1 MKHGPSFT
9 QLLPTQA
16 TSVLKIENTFRRVL
30 LEMLP
35 HCTIC
40 QGIRYSSFLKPFFL
54 LKGKHYE
61 KNMNPAFASPVSQT
75 NSLARF
81 LEWPECFFS
90 GCLRHFF
97 RRFVF
102 VFFHVFWHQW
112 FSASSSQFYPWSV
125 SMEKHFGRQ
134 FWLLFS
140 HQGFIKPVAKKE
152 TLRTLVSL
160 APLRSQP
167 TSNATVWYYCY
178 NLMMEPTI
186 RSKRASMK

>member
-9 QLLPTQA
+9 QLLATQA
-16 TSVLKIENTFRRVL
+16 TSVLKIQNTFRRVL

-81 LEWPECFFS
+81 LEWPGCFFS

-102 VFFHVFWHQW
+102 VFLTSFDTNGFRLLLHSFIPGLFLWKSTLGDNFDF
-112 FSASSSQFYPWSV
+112 FSVIRDLLKPWQKRRLW
-125 SMEKHFGRQ
+125 EH
-134 FWLLFS
+134 LL
-140 HQGFIKPVAKKE
+140 A
-152 TLRTLVSL
+152 
-160 APLRSQP
+160 
-167 TSNATVWYYCY
+167 
-178 NLMMEPTI
+178 
-186 RSKRASMK
+186 